1 MQDLAA
7 AREDT
12 LWSAVRAVF
21 EEAELARCLVQDSR
35 FCDTHLV
42 SFLCELADRAD
53 AQIGQLRK
61 VIASISDLIEP
72 DHLEATTVDLPRRDV
87 DVA

>member
-1 MQDLAA
+1 
-7 AREDT
+7 
-12 LWSAVRAVF
+12 
-21 EEAELARCLVQDSR
+21 VQDSR
-35 FCDTHLV
+35 FCDTHLA

-72 DHLEATTVDLPRRDV
+72 DDLETTTVNLPPRDTE
-87 DVA
+87 VA